1 MITELLTELKMP
13 GALENYQRNEIKLS
27 KNPSALIEMLQAE
40 LSLRSNNRLERSL
53 KRATFPFSRE
63 WCEVD
68 DKVNPKIP
76 FKKLR
81 AYSKGKFM
89 KEGKNLCFIGTP
101 GLGKTHSLVA
111 IGRDLC
117 RLGYSVKFITAV
129 ELATKLEEASDE
141 LKLSKIMATLM
152 KPDLLII
159 DELGYI
165 PLTEARSRLLFDVF
179 SKRYEVGPIAV
190 STNLSLPKWI
200 QVFGSIEMTNALID
214 RFTHRCNIHI
224 FEGESFRFI
233 ESKQRV
239 DQKQ

>member
-1 MITELLTELKMP
+1 MITELLVELKMP
-13 GALENYQRNEIKLS
+13 GALENYLKNENKLNKHS
-27 KNPSALIEMLQAE
+27 SAIIEMLQAE
-40 LSLRSNNRLERSL
+40 LNLRCNTRLE
-53 KRATFPFSRE
+53 KRLRFATFPFSRE
-63 WCEVD
+63 WCEID
-68 DKVNPKIP
+68 DTVNPKVH
-76 FKKLR
+76 FNKLKN
-81 AYSKGKFM
+81 YSKGKFM
-89 KEGKNLCFIGTP
+89 EEKKNLCFIGAP

-117 RLGYSVKFITAV
+117 RIGYSVKFITAV

-141 LKLSKIMATLM
+141 LKLSKFMSLLM

-165 PLTEARSRLLFDVF
+165 PLSETRSRLLFDVF
-179 SKRYEVGPIAV
+179 SKRYEAGPIAI

-233 ESKQRV
+233 ESKRRLE
-239 DQKQ
+239 KK

>member
-1 MITELLTELKMP
+1 MIAELLTELKMP
-13 GALENYQRNEIKLS
+13 GALESYLKHENKLS
-27 KNPSALIEMLQAE
+27 KQSPLLIEILQTE
-40 LSLRSNNRLERSL
+40 VDLRSNSRLERRL
-53 KRATFPFSRE
+53 KRASFPFSRE
-63 WCEVD
+63 WCEID
-68 DKVNPKIP
+68 EKVNSKIP
-76 FKKLR
+76 FNKLKS
-81 AYSKGKFM
+81 YSKGKFM
-89 KEGKNLCFIGTP
+89 EEGKNLCFIGTP

-117 RLGYSVKFITAV
+117 RVGYSVKFITAV

-141 LKLSKIMATLM
+141 LKLSKLMGSLM

-165 PLTEARSRLLFDVF
+165 PLSETRSRLLFDVF

-233 ESKQRV
+233 ESKRRV
-239 DQKQ
+239 DKK